1 MRKNRPLTEKS
12 ENFAKQQN
20 VILEERSKDSEEDDK
35 TQEFY
40 NDLTEDGEERMKL
53 KTPIK
58 SQNKNDSIEKEQR
71 LLDPK
76 PKKIKRENI
85 KPQADDISN
94 DILNMIPDLRKNK
107 TKPIPSQRKEPQ
119 NNKYELNIEDGN
131 ITTQPIRSNNQELAE
146 NIVTTGQATFKSPND
161 DGDTRPKRRQLA
173 KPGFAIKNK

>member
-1 MRKNRPLTEKS
+1 M
-12 ENFAKQQN
+12 
-20 VILEERSKDSEEDDK
+20 ILEERSKDSEEDDK

-71 LLDPK
+71 LLDPE
-76 PKKIKRENI
+76 PKKIKMNNN
-85 KPQADDISN
+85 KPQAQANDISN

-107 TKPIPSQRKEPQ
+107 AKPIPSQRKEPQ

-161 DGDTRPKRRQLA
+161 DGDTKPKRRQLA